1 MNPPS
6 TSIFAR
12 SAQPDIPDYSL
23 TSYDAPRK
31 RPPAA
36 PAEAARFGKKPYS
49 PPQIELLE
57 D

>member
-1 MNPPS
+1 MIPPS

-12 SAQPDIPDYSL
+12 SAQPDIPEYSL
-23 TSYDAPRK
+23 TSHDAVRNQ
-31 RPPAA
+31 PAA
-36 PAEAARFGKKPYS
+36 PADAVRFGKKPYS